1 MGEKEETILR
11 AENIKRSYTIGKTTL
26 DVLKGVSLS
35 VDAGETLSIMGESGS
50 GKSTLLHVL
59 GGLDTPKDG
68 VVRFNG
74 HSVYGMSSQRR
85 ARFRAENVGY
95 VFQSFHLLPELDIVE
110 NVALPAMAQR
120 SRGDAKARA
129 KELLVEVGLGERVGH
144 RPQELSGGEQ
154 QRVAIARALM
164 NDPDIIFCD
173 EPTGN
178 LDSRTGEKVLNYL
191 FQLVEARRHT
201 LVLVTHSQDVA
212 SRCSRELF
220 LKDGLLDNQG
230 KMNEDIFR

>member
-1 MGEKEETILR
+1 METILQ
-11 AENIKRSYTIGKTTL
+11 AEKIERSYTIGKTTL
-26 DVLKGVSLS
+26 DVLKEVSLE
-35 VDAGETLSIMGESGS
+35 VNIGETLAVMGQSGS

-59 GGLDTPKDG
+59 GGLDNPKGGAVHFKSED
-68 VVRFNG
+68 
-74 HSVYGMSSQRR
+74 VYGMSGARR
-85 ARFRAENVGY
+85 ARFRAENVGF

-110 NVALPAMAQR
+110 NVALPAMALR
-120 SRGDAKARA
+120 APGAAKKRA
-129 KELLVEVGLGERVGH
+129 EELLDEVGLSDRIGH

-164 NDPDIIFCD
+164 NEPDILFAD

-178 LDSRTGEKVLNYL
+178 LDSKTGEKVLHYL
-191 FQLVEARRHT
+191 FQLVESRRHT

-220 LKDGLLDNQG
+220 LKDGVLV
-230 KMNEDIFR
+230 

>member
-1 MGEKEETILR
+1 MAPILTAKDIER
-11 AENIKRSYTIGKTTL
+11 MYRVGKTTL
-26 DVLKGVSLS
+26 PVLKGVSLD
-35 VDAGETLSIMGESGS
+35 VQRGETLAIMGESGS

-59 GGLDTPKDG
+59 GGLDNPKSG
-68 VVRFNG
+68 TVEFNET
-74 HSVYGMSSQRR
+74 SIYGMSPGRL
-85 ARFRAENVGY
+85 ARFRSENVGY

-110 NVALPAMAQR
+110 NVALPAMASG
-120 SRGDAKARA
+120 SRKAEKARA
-129 KELLVEVGLGERVGH
+129 TELLEEVGLGERVGH

-164 NDPDIIFCD
+164 NGPDIIFAD

-191 FQLVEARRHT
+191 FQLTEARRHT
-201 LVLVTHSQDVA
+201 LVLVTHSQEVA

-220 LKDGLLDNQG
+220 LKDGIL
-230 KMNEDIFR
+230 I

>member
-1 MGEKEETILR
+1 METLLTCK
-11 AENIKRSYTIGKTTL
+11 NLKRSYAIGKTTL
-26 DVLKGVSLS
+26 EVLKGVSLEVNS
-35 VDAGETLSIMGESGS
+35 GETLSIMGESGS

-59 GGLDTPKDG
+59 GGLDNPKEG
-68 VVRFNG
+68 AVHFKNQ
-74 HSVYGMSSQRR
+74 SVYGMSTARR
-85 ARFRAENVGY
+85 AKFRAENVGF

-120 SRGDAKARA
+120 SKIDAESRAR
-129 KELLVEVGLGERVGH
+129 ELLTEVGLADRVGH

-154 QRVAIARALM
+154 QRVAIARSLM
-164 NDPDIIFCD
+164 NEPDIIFCD

-178 LDSRTGEKVLNYL
+178 LDSKTGEKVLNYL

-220 LKDGLLDNQG
+220 LKDGCL
-230 KMNEDIFR
+230 I